1 MYNVVN
7 QGHFT
12 PVAADA
18 LILYSNYLIEQRVH
32 MDVKCSVWAILL
44 LWVEILWCAQIM

>member
-18 LILYSNYLIEQRVH
+18 LNYLIEQIVH
-32 MDVKCSVWAILL
+32 MDVKCTV
-44 LWVEILWCAQIM
+44 